1 MVMLLSNKK
10 WIAKKLVNDGIEL
23 YLAVTNDYSLY

>member
-1 MVMLLSNKK
+1 MLLSNKK

-23 YLAVTNDYSLY
+23 YLGVTYDYILC